1 MVKYRVVVVALVW
14 GCSSPAQAPVDGAV
28 VVDSDA
34 AVIDA
39 AVVVDAAVTPLSLTS
54 ITPAIGSVAG
64 GEELTVYGEGFTSTT
79 RVFLGD
85 FECAPATVHSSQVI
99 TCDTHGTNFVEG
111 IVDVSVVDG
120 DQHASLAQAFT
131 YQCPWLTTAG
141 RRTCGAVPP
150 PHVAEQPISSWITKF
165 EAGHGFTANAGTSNL
180 ADTSDFVVGT
190 QSVVIETDGTGTPS
204 TLQKLGFAAID
215 FTDKDLKIW
224 VKVEN
229 VTHMT
234 ALDVTL
240 GDATLANAFR
250 FRLRSSQGQQW
261 MTDGDW
267 VSFAVP
273 WAATNYALIGTPN
286 RAAISSIS
294 IRAIDDATG
303 AHVKVHFNG
312 LALTDEPVAKYPKGV
327 VSFTFDDGFATMV
340 SAGAP
345 VLAQYG
351 IPATA
356 YVIVDMVD
364 TPDYVTLTDLHTL
377 QTAGWD
383 IGVHANKDAHH
394 AAHFQTLPP
403 SVVED
408 DVVDALAW
416 LIANGFSGYNHCA
429 YPSGEYDA
437 DVLTIVGMYFT
448 SCRTIY
454 QRQQETYLPAD
465 ARKLRVYYVTNNV
478 PLENAKRAIDEAI
491 TSHDWVILV
500 FHQLV
505 AGTPTKSTEWNASDF
520 ATLAA
525 YVAGSGVAVKPISAV
540 IP

>member
-1 MVKYRVVVVALVW
+1 MGSYRVVVVALLCA
-14 GCSSPAQAPVDGAV
+14 CSSPSSQEKPPDAAV
-28 VVDSDA
+28 PIDA
-34 AVIDA
+34 AVI
-39 AVVVDAAVTPLSLTS
+39 VDAPPVPLSLTS
-54 ITPAIGSVAG
+54 ITPTIGSVAG
-64 GEELTVYGEGFTSTT
+64 GEELTVYGEGFSSTT
-79 RVFLGD
+79 HVKLGD
-85 FECAPATVHSSQVI
+85 FECAPVNVHSSQVI

-120 DQHASLAQAFT
+120 DQHSTLAQAFT

-141 RRTCGAVPP
+141 RRSCGAVPP
-150 PHVAEQPISSWITKF
+150 PHVDEQAIAAWITKF
-165 EAGHGFTANAGTSNL
+165 EAGHGFTANAGTTNL
-180 ADTSDFVVGT
+180 DDTSDFVLGT
-190 QSVVIETDGTGTPS
+190 QSAFIETDGTGAQR
-204 TLQKLGFAAID
+204 TLQKLGFAPID
-215 FTDKDLKIW
+215 FTGKDLKLW
-224 VKVEN
+224 VKIEN

-234 ALDVTL
+234 ALDVTV

-250 FRLRSSQGQQW
+250 FRLRSTQGQQW

-267 VSFAVP
+267 VSFAIP

-303 AHVKVHFNG
+303 AHVKVHVNG
-312 LALTDEPVAKYPKGV
+312 LAITDEPLAKYPKGV

-351 IPATA
+351 LPATA

-364 TPDYVTLTDLHTL
+364 TPNYVKLAELHDLA
-377 QTAGWD
+377 TAGWD
-383 IGVHANKDAHH
+383 ISVHANKDANH
-394 AAHFQTLPP
+394 AAHFSTLAP

-408 DVVDALAW
+408 DLVDARAW
-416 LIANGFSGYNHCA
+416 LIANGFAGYNHCA
-429 YPSGEYDA
+429 YPSGEFNG
-437 DVLTIVGMYFT
+437 DVLNVVGMYFT

-478 PLENAKRAIDEAI
+478 PLANVERAVDEAI
-491 TSHDWVILV
+491 TSHEWVILV

-505 AGTPTKSTEWNASDF
+505 AGTATKSTEWPAADF

-525 YVAGSGVAVKPISAV
+525 YVAASGVDVKTIGSV